1 MRSKK
6 KIIILLNTIT
16 PYQLDFF
23 EELKKKVELK
33 IIFYSKNYNNYKFN
47 FKKEKN
53 HIFLDQTQN
62 ILKTI
67 LLNINN
73 FNPDLVIVGG
83 YRLKYSL
90 QIVRLFQ
97 KKKINFFYW
106 LENLNKNNL
115 IKYNIVKLLIGN
127 RISKSNGV
135 LTVGEDAKKLYRK
148 FNKNVINLPY
158 SIKIKPKKKKIFYK
172 NNKVNFLF
180 VGQLIERKGLHFI
193 FKAFN
198 SLSVEEKKKI
208 TLRIVGEG
216 NLKKKLTTFMKKNSY
231 VKYHGFLHGKKLEKI
246 YSISDILVFPSIF
259 DGWGVVPMEAMDQSL
274 SIILSKNAGVSE
286 IVKHKKNGYIIE
298 PNMKSLLKT
307 IQTCIKKPKI
317 IKFQGIR
324 NKKLISDSICNSKK
338 SANYLIKKAFRII

>member
-16 PYQLDFF
+16 PYQLNFF
-23 EELKKKVELK
+23 EELKKKVNLK
-33 IIFYSKNYNNYKFN
+33 IIFYSKNYANYNFF
-47 FKKEKN
+47 FKKKKD
-53 HIFLDQTQN
+53 HIFLDKEQN

-73 FNPDLVIVGG
+73 FKPDLVIIGG

-90 QIVRLFQ
+90 QIVRFL
-97 KKKINFFYW
+97 KKNQIKFFYW
-106 LENLNKNNL
+106 LENLNKNNS
-115 IKYNIVKLLIGN
+115 IKYNIVKFLIGN

-135 LTVGEDAKKLYRK
+135 LAVGEVAKKFYKK

-158 SIKIKPKKKKIFYK
+158 SIKVKSRIKKNFYK
-172 NNKVNFLF
+172 NNKINFLF
-180 VGQLIERKGLHFI
+180 VGQLIERKGLNYI
-193 FKAFN
+193 FNVFE
-198 SLSVEEKKKI
+198 SLSAEEKSKI

-216 NLKKKLTTFMKKNSY
+216 NLKNKLIKFMEKNSY
-231 VKYHGFLHGKKLEKI
+231 VEYYGFLQGKKLEKI
-246 YSISDILVFPSIF
+246 YSVSDILVFPSIF

-286 IVKHKKNGYIIE
+286 LVNHKKNGYIIQ
-298 PNMKSLLKT
+298 PNEKSLLK
-307 IQTCIKKPKI
+307 IIKTCIKKPKI
-317 IKFQGIR
+317 IKFQGKR
-324 NKKLISDSICNSKK
+324 NQKLIADSICNSKK